1 MALSRAKPSNAISAG
16 LGGRPRLPRGE
27 YAEHVL
33 GVVRQIPR
41 GRVMTYGDVAE
52 HLGSGA
58 ARAVGNAMHH
68 IGPDTHWWRVVQ
80 ASGAPAAAHPAEALE
95 RLHAEGTP
103 MRVGGERVDLA
114 AARWDGR

>member
-1 MALSRAKPSNAISAG
+1 VAPSRAKPSNAISAG

-80 ASGAPAAAHPAEALE
+80 ASGAPAASHPEEALA
-95 RLHAEGTP
+95 RLREDGVP
-103 MRVGGERVDLA
+103 MRGDKVDMA
-114 AARWDGR
+114 RARWDGR